1 MKTVQSVSFLM
12 VLRSVVTATEGI
24 PEPTTVF
31 GRLGVHPYPSCF
43 PRSKMRLSR
52 WPNKGRLLEERRGGM
67 ARRGTRMGSAE
78 VSSLQLD
85 ARGSCSSPANAPC
98 ARSLGDS
105 SQDMDERPKA
115 EPGASG
121 I

>member
-1 MKTVQSVSFLM
+1 M
-12 VLRSVVTATEGI
+12 V
-24 PEPTTVF
+24 
-31 GRLGVHPYPSCF
+31 
-43 PRSKMRLSR
+43 
-52 WPNKGRLLEERRGGM
+52 
-67 ARRGTRMGSAE
+67 RRGTRMGSAE